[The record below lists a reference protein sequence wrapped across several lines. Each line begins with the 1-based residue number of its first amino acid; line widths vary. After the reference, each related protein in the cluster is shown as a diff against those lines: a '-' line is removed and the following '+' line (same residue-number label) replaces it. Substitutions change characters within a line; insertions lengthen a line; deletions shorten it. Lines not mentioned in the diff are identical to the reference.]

1 MLNLLNTMEA
11 CQLRNLILQEAIAYL
26 LNIYTYAFIIALY
39 TTIIHKDYLWNI
51 PDSNR
56 TVVAAV
62 PINASP
68 GFHFASEHIPYVL

>member
-11 CQLRNLILQEAIAYL
+11 YRLRNLVLQEAVVYL
-26 LNIYTYAFIIALY
+26 LNIYTYAFTIALY
-39 TTIIHKDYLWNI
+39 TAIINKVYLWNI

-62 PINASP
+62 HINASP